1 VTNGYAIGDGEGRRR
16 RFRRTL
22 IFSTVG
28 HALLLLG
35 LVGSVPG
42 KRSVVLP
49 SVITVDLVAAPA
61 PAPAPAPAAP
71 RPAPKPAPKQVVL
84 PERPN
89 TPQPKPRRRKE
100 VVLEQKPKEEK
111 SLEDLLQQFREES
124 GEPKPKPEPVASAA
138 GEEVVA
144 RAPAGGIPV
153 SAEKMQ
159 WMRAARIR
167 VMENWVVPAE
177 FRLQALQ
184 TEVRVALDDSGEVIG
199 TPRIVRHSGNPWY
212 DKGVVRS
219 IQKASPLP
227 PPPEPGDWTFIF
239 DSDDSY

>member
-1 VTNGYAIGDGEGRRR
+1 MSDGYAFGDGEGRRR

-22 IFSTVG
+22 LFSTVG

-35 LVGSVPG
+35 LVVSAPG
-42 KRSVVLP
+42 KRGVVLP
-49 SVITVDLVAAPA
+49 SVITVDLVAARAEARAVP
-61 PAPAPAPAAP
+61 PAAP
-71 RPAPKPAPKQVVL
+71 KPRPKQVVL
-84 PERPN
+84 PEKPR
-89 TPQPKPRRRKE
+89 TPEPKPRRRKE

-124 GEPKPKPEPVASAA
+124 GEPKPEPVAPAA
-138 GEEVVA
+138 EEAVVA
-144 RAPAGGIPV
+144 RAPAAGVPV
-153 SAEKMQ
+153 PAEEVA

-167 VMENWVVPAE
+167 VMENWVVPAQ

-184 TEVRVALDDSGEVIG
+184 TEIRVALDDSGEVIG
-199 TPRIVRHSGNPWY
+199 TPRIVRRSGNLWY
-212 DKGVVRS
+212 DKEVVRS

>member
-1 VTNGYAIGDGEGRRR
+1 VTNGYANGDGEGRRR

-22 IFSTVG
+22 IFSTAG

-35 LVGSVPG
+35 LVVSVPG
-42 KRSVVLP
+42 KRGVVLP

-61 PAPAPAPAAP
+61 PAAPRPAPAAP
-71 RPAPKPAPKQVVL
+71 PPTPTPAPKQVVL
-84 PERPN
+84 PERPS

-111 SLEDLLQQFREES
+111 SLEDLLQQFREQS
-124 GEPKPKPEPVASAA
+124 GEPKPEPVAPAV
-138 GEEVVA
+138 EEQVVA
-144 RAPAGGIPV
+144 RAPGAGTPV
-153 SAEKMQ
+153 SAEEMQ

-167 VMENWVVPAE
+167 VMENWVVTGD
-177 FRLQALQ
+177 FRLHALQ
-184 TEVRVALDDSGEVIG
+184 TEVRVTLDDSGEVIG
-199 TPRIVRHSGNPWY
+199 TPRIVRRSGNLWY

>member
-1 VTNGYAIGDGEGRRR
+1 MTDGYAIGNGEGRRR

-35 LVGSVPG
+35 LVVSAPG
-42 KRSVVLP
+42 KRGVVLP
-49 SVITVDLVAAPA
+49 SVITVDLVAARA
-61 PAPAPAPAAP
+61 EVRVAQPAAAKP
-71 RPAPKPAPKQVVL
+71 IPKPKPKQVVL
-84 PERPN
+84 PEKPR
-89 TPQPKPRRRKE
+89 TPEPKPQRRKE

-111 SLEDLLQQFREES
+111 SLEDLLQQFREQS
-124 GEPKPKPEPVASAA
+124 GEPKPEPVAPAA
-138 GEEVVA
+138 EEAVVA
-144 RAPAGGIPV
+144 RAPAAGVPV
-153 SAEKMQ
+153 PAEEMA

-167 VMENWVVPAE
+167 VMEAWVVPPQ

-184 TEVRVALDDSGEVIG
+184 TEIRVALDDAGEVIG
-199 TPRIVRHSGNPWY
+199 TPRIVRRSGNPWY
-212 DKGVVRS
+212 DEGVVRS

-239 DSDDSY
+239 NSDESY